1 MNRILFLGGGAL
13 AIALS
18 AYITVASFKDVPAAG
33 SADGGAV
40 VLANFDASVV
50 VEKPLPVPVLD
61 FDAAAV
67 PPAPTSLTAPSLL
80 GDGGIVESTTGDRKS
95 VRFGVVLVTFAGAQ
109 DAPSNARP
117 KAAAKALADKLAAE
131 AKTSFHDAVNHGDP
145 GSIDD
150 AGRMHRGVL
159 EAEAERVLFGLGAG
173 EISEPIEVPRGYWIV
188 KRLD

>member
-18 AYITVASFKDVPAAG
+18 AYITVASFKDVPAVG
-33 SADGGAV
+33 STDGGTAM

-61 FDAAAV
+61 FDASAV
-67 PPAPTSLTAPSLL
+67 PSAPTALTLS
-80 GDGGIVESTTGDRKS
+80 GDAGILENTTGNSKS
-95 VRFGVVLVTFAGAQ
+95 VRFGVILLQFSGAQ
-109 DAPSNARP
+109 DAPASARS
-117 KAAAKALADKLAAE
+117 KSAAKQLADKLQAE
-131 AKTSFHDAVNHGDP
+131 AKTNFHDAVNHGDS

-159 EAEAERVLFGLGAG
+159 EAETERVLFGLAAG
-173 EISEPIEVPRGYWIV
+173 EVSEPLETPRGYWIV